1 VPEIAKLGHVALVT
15 PNLEESLSF
24 WRDVVGLEEVERS
37 ASEVFLRAWGD
48 LEHHTLSLTAGSEA
62 RVDHV
67 GWRTKSRQ
75 DVAEFAAL
83 LGAAGANVTELKAGE
98 ERGQGDAIRVA
109 TPAGHRFELYYDV
122 EKPAPPESRR
132 SAMKSNSFRA
142 WDHGVSPRRIDHVNL
157 CTADPELV
165 CDWLESMFGFR
176 MTELIRLDDGS
187 LAAGWMAV
195 TNLMHDI
202 AVMRDANGEPNRF
215 HHIAYFLDNWHD
227 IMRAADILQEFGVER
242 DAGPG
247 KHGISQAVYLYVKD
261 PGSGHRLELF
271 SGGYLIFDPDW
282 EPVVWHQDE
291 LAAGQ
296 SWWGAELAGVAA
308 MDPTTAFVD

>member
-1 VPEIAKLGHVALVT
+1 VALVT
-15 PNLEESLSF
+15 PDLDASVQF

-37 ASEVFLRAWGD
+37 GGQVFLRAWGD
-48 LEHHTLSLTAGSEA
+48 LEHHTLILEAGSEA

-67 GWRTKSRQ
+67 AWRTKSRA
-75 DVAEFAAL
+75 DVAAFAEI
-83 LGAAGANVTELKAGE
+83 LGHAGAQLTEVKAGE
-98 ERGQGDAIRVA
+98 ELGQGDAIRFS
-109 TPAGHRFELYYDV
+109 TPGAHCFELYYDV
-122 EKPAPPESRR
+122 AKPPAPEGRR
-132 SAMKSNSFRA
+132 SALKSNSFRA
-142 WDHGVSPRRIDHVNL
+142 WSHGISPRRIDHVNL
-157 CTADPELV
+157 CTSNPELV
-165 CDWLESMFGFR
+165 CDWLSATFGFR

-227 IMRAADILQEFGVER
+227 VMRAADILQESGVPR

-247 KHGISQAVYLYVKD
+247 KHGISQAVFLYVTD

-282 EPVVWHQDE
+282 EPIVWREDE

-308 MDPTTAFVD
+308 MDSTTPFGD